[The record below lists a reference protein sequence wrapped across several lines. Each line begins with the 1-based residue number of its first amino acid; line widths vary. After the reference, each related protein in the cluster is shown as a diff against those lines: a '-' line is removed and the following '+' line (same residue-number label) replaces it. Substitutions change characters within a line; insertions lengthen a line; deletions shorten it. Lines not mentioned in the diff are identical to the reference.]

1 MIMPFEKEKSAYEA
15 YKSFL
20 DIMLYD
26 VPIEQLDDLVVDD
39 VSGYG
44 TTLDE
49 KIMEI
54 ERLRKL
60 VIDQREQGAGYNI
73 SFDVKPVHR
82 RVSANSAV
90 FIDEIDIK
98 MVINGEN
105 NLIPLRF
112 STIFEFINGK
122 WKVIHIHGS
131 VPVNTEG
138 DTWHKD
144 EHKRRIEELEKLVAE
159 KTEVLLLKNK
169 ELEIEASLERV
180 RAAALSM
187 NESDDLLSICEVS
200 FKELKRLG
208 FNSLRNAIIHIPND
222 EQKYFMDYDYS
233 EFTGSAVTKIEYGS
247 HPIVDEYLKKIR
259 TAEDAYFEVVINQ
272 DQLDGWK
279 NFRKESGQQEDP
291 RLDEANAL
299 YYYLFSIGIG
309 AIGISTFKPIDE
321 SQIKILKRFRNVF
334 DLSYRRY
341 TDISLAEAQARE
353 AKIEAAL
360 EKVRGRAMAMR
371 NSEDLSSTVNVFFKE
386 LKNLGFLPRRC
397 GVAIIDEVRR
407 SAYNMITTAGNIG
420 DSFEITG
427 NVNLDTHFVLT
438 SMLLN
443 WKAQKEYFLELDA
456 EQMKEYYRVLRPQVA
471 VTNFN
476 DARQYGYYLPFKE
489 GMFYVW
495 MDKALRVDEL
505 QIFRRFTQVIGLTY
519 RRHLDIE
526 KAEAQARESQIQLA
540 LERVRARTMAM
551 QKSEELSET
560 SFVLFTQLKE
570 LGEVAEQISILIY
583 DEQDEKFELYTT
595 IYGNQWEESGR
606 LPFNE
611 NPVHK
616 KIYTAWKEKKKS
628 IVIDLSG
635 NELTDFNNF
644 KMQYSKQYKSESE
657 LPKNRWILH
666 NAFFSKGAITF
677 STHEPRPT
685 ETISLLERFAAVF
698 DLTYTRFL
706 DLQKA
711 EARAREAKIEASLER
726 IRAQVTAMRE
736 SAELLDIVVTMR
748 SEFVALGHKAH
759 YFWHMRYLPDK
770 YERAMTSGDGT
781 RIGMVMTLPRHIHG
795 DIKLVADWEKSN
807 QPTLVFAMDVDT
819 AVDYVEKMI
828 TLGDFQQV
836 DPQAPTL
843 DDIRRI
849 NGLTF
854 IMARTTHGEIGF
866 SLPGTVLHPPE
877 EAIAAL
883 ARFAGV
889 FDLAYKRF
897 IDLQKAEAQNK
908 IIQAENDRKTKELE
922 EARELQLSMLPKE
935 LPDLPNLEIAAFM
948 RTATEVAGDYYDF
961 IIQESG
967 SLNIG
972 IGDATGHGL
981 QAGTMITLMKGFFT
995 SEAAKLSPKDFMN
1008 HCNKMIKEIK
1018 LGRILMSF
1026 SLLKFEKD
1034 NKLYLSSAGMPPIY
1048 YFNNQK
1054 KETEEILLGEIPLG
1068 AIKGY
1073 SFKMIEKKLKS
1084 GDSLLLITDGLPE
1097 QVNKDGLA
1105 YDYSRVKNQ
1114 FTKLVNE
1121 QPAVIVENFI
1131 TSVDQW
1137 MNDTPQRDD
1146 ITLVVIKVK

>member
-1 MIMPFEKEKSAYEA
+1 MTMPFEKEKSAHEA
-15 YKSFL
+15 YKNFL

-131 VPVNTEG
+131 VPVNSEG

-159 KTEVLLLKNK
+159 KTEDLLLKNK

-233 EFTGSAVTKIEYGS
+233 EFTGGAVTKIEYGS

-309 AIGISTFKPIDE
+309 DIGISTFKPIDE

-341 TDISLAEAQARE
+341 TDISLAEAQT
-353 AKIEAAL
+353 K
-360 EKVRGRAMAMR
+360 
-371 NSEDLSSTVNVFFKE
+371 
-386 LKNLGFLPRRC
+386 
-397 GVAIIDEVRR
+397 
-407 SAYNMITTAGNIG
+407 
-420 DSFEITG
+420 
-427 NVNLDTHFVLT
+427 
-438 SMLLN
+438 
-443 WKAQKEYFLELDA
+443 
-456 EQMKEYYRVLRPQVA
+456 
-471 VTNFN
+471 
-476 DARQYGYYLPFKE
+476 
-489 GMFYVW
+489 
-495 MDKALRVDEL
+495 
-505 QIFRRFTQVIGLTY
+505 
-519 RRHLDIE
+519 
-526 KAEAQARESQIQLA
+526 ESQIQLA

-736 SAELLDIVVTMR
+736 STELLDIVVTMR

-770 YERAMTSGDGT
+770 YEKAMTSGDGT

-897 IDLQKAEAQNK
+897 IDLQNAEAQNK

-961 IIQESG
+961 SIQENG

-1026 SLLKFEKD
+1026 SLLKFETD

-1073 SFKMIEKKLKS
+1073 SFKMIEKNLKS
-1084 GDSLLLITDGLPE
+1084 GDLLLLITDGLPE

-1105 YDYSRVKNQ
+1105 YDYYRVKNQ

-1137 MNDTPQRDD
+1137 TNETPQRDD

>member
-1 MIMPFEKEKSAYEA
+1 MTMPFEKEKSAHEA
-15 YKSFL
+15 YKNFL

-131 VPVNTEG
+131 VPVNSEG

-159 KTEVLLLKNK
+159 KTEDLLLKNK

-233 EFTGSAVTKIEYGS
+233 EFTGGAVTKIEYGS

-309 AIGISTFKPIDE
+309 DIGISTFKPIDE

-341 TDISLAEAQARE
+341 TDISLAEAQT
-353 AKIEAAL
+353 K
-360 EKVRGRAMAMR
+360 
-371 NSEDLSSTVNVFFKE
+371 
-386 LKNLGFLPRRC
+386 
-397 GVAIIDEVRR
+397 
-407 SAYNMITTAGNIG
+407 
-420 DSFEITG
+420 
-427 NVNLDTHFVLT
+427 
-438 SMLLN
+438 
-443 WKAQKEYFLELDA
+443 
-456 EQMKEYYRVLRPQVA
+456 
-471 VTNFN
+471 
-476 DARQYGYYLPFKE
+476 
-489 GMFYVW
+489 
-495 MDKALRVDEL
+495 
-505 QIFRRFTQVIGLTY
+505 
-519 RRHLDIE
+519 
-526 KAEAQARESQIQLA
+526 ESQIQLA

-657 LPKNRWILH
+657 LPQNRWILH

-748 SEFVALGHKAH
+748 SEFVALGHEAH

-854 IMARTTHGEIGF
+854 IMAHTTHGEIGF

-897 IDLQKAEAQNK
+897 IDLQNAEAQNK

-961 IIQESG
+961 SIQENG

-1084 GDSLLLITDGLPE
+1084 GDLLLLITDGLPE

-1105 YDYSRVKNQ
+1105 YDYYRVKNQ

-1137 MNDTPQRDD
+1137 TNETPQRDD